1 MPNPSL
7 PAQAVPVTAA
17 ARGRIAPARLAHIVF
32 RTARKDELV
41 AWYRTVFEAEESLAN
56 PFLTFLT
63 FDDEH
68 HRIAIVGMPGLEPKG
83 ERSVGMDHCAFTYAS
98 LGDLLATYTRLR
110 DAGITPYWCIN
121 HGPNLSC
128 YYRDPDGN
136 QVELTI
142 DVFEGTQAVN
152 DWYATSDFAQNPIG
166 VRFDPEDLAR
176 RFAAG
181 ESLASLTRR
190 AVIPPEQVLAQ
201 LPHG

>member
-1 MPNPSL
+1 MSSPHASG
-7 PAQAVPVTAA
+7 QAVPATAA

-32 RTARKDELV
+32 RTAQKEALV

-68 HRIAIVGMPGLEPKG
+68 HRIAIAGMPGLEPKG
-83 ERSVGMDHCAFTYAS
+83 AQAVGMEHCAFTYAS

-110 DAGITPYWCIN
+110 DVGITPYWCIN

-142 DVFEGTQAVN
+142 DVFAGTPAVN
-152 DWYATSDFAQNPIG
+152 DWYATSDFATNPIG
-166 VRFDPEDLAR
+166 VKFDPEELVR
-176 RFAAG
+176 RFEAG
-181 ESLASLTRR
+181 EPLTALTQRP
-190 AVIPPEQVLAQ
+190 VIAPDQVRAQ
-201 LPHG
+201 LPRD

>member
-1 MPNPSL
+1 MPTPQS
-7 PAQAVPVTAA
+7 PQAVPATAA

-41 AWYRTVFEAEESLAN
+41 AWYRNVFEAEESLAN

-68 HRIAIVGMPGLEPKG
+68 HRIAIAGMPGLEPKG
-83 ERSVGMDHCAFTYAS
+83 ERSVGMEHCAFTYAS

-142 DVFEGTQAVN
+142 DVFDGTQAVN
-152 DWYATSDFAQNPIG
+152 DWYATSDFAANPIG
-166 VRFDPEDLAR
+166 VLFDPDDLVR
-176 RFAAG
+176 RFADG
-181 ESLASLTRR
+181 EPLASLTQRP
-190 AVIPPEQVLAQ
+190 VIPAEQVMGQ
-201 LPHG
+201 LPRG

>member
-1 MPNPSL
+1 MQNASPPTR
-7 PAQAVPVTAA
+7 AVPATAA

-41 AWYRTVFEAEESLAN
+41 AWYRTVFEAEESLVN
-56 PFLTFLT
+56 PFLTLLT

-68 HRIAIVGMPGLEPKG
+68 HRIAIAGMPGLEPKG
-83 ERSVGMDHCAFTYAS
+83 ERSVGMEHCAFTYAS

-152 DWYATSDFAQNPIG
+152 DWYATSDFATNPIG
-166 VRFDPEDLAR
+166 VVFDPDDLVQ

-181 ESLASLTRR
+181 EPLEALTHRP
-190 AVIPPEQVLAQ
+190 VIPPEQVMAQ
-201 LPHG
+201 FPRS